1 MRYLLCGCAFMP
13 PDSSR
18 RQFCSQDRLKREIA
32 YPYPPLPMTSFTRIL
47 FLIVLLIAI
56 AKASFAQEPTNA
68 YGMTY
73 SYSRDLLH
81 RVTEN
86 TQTVISSTS
95 DNIASMI
102 ETGLG
107 YLGIRYRKGGDGPES
122 GGFDCSGLVKKVFGT
137 AMGLSLPRTAAE
149 MAKTGD
155 KVSKQELIP
164 GDLVFFNT
172 LNRAF
177 SHVGIYLG
185 NSQFLHS
192 PSSGGVV
199 RVESMDVSYWR
210 KRFNGGRRLVQ
221 EPGSAG

>member
-1 MRYLLCGCAFMP
+1 
-13 PDSSR
+13 
-18 RQFCSQDRLKREIA
+18 
-32 YPYPPLPMTSFTRIL
+32 MTSFARIL
-47 FLIVLLIAI
+47 FLVVPLIAI
-56 AKASFAQEPTNA
+56 AKASYAQESTNT
-68 YGMTY
+68 YGTTI

-81 RVTEN
+81 RVSTN

-95 DNIASMI
+95 DNIESMI

-107 YLGIRYRKGGDGPES
+107 YLGIRYRKGGNGPES
-122 GGFDCSGLVKKVFGT
+122 GGFDCSGLVKRLFSSSL
-137 AMGLSLPRTAAE
+137 GLSLPRTSAE
-149 MAKTGD
+149 MAKAGD
-155 KVSKQELIP
+155 KVSRQELMP

-192 PSSGGVV
+192 PRSGGVV
-199 RVESMDVSYWR
+199 RVESIDVSYWR
-210 KRFNGGRRLVQ
+210 KRFNGGRRLVK

>member
-1 MRYLLCGCAFMP
+1 
-13 PDSSR
+13 
-18 RQFCSQDRLKREIA
+18 
-32 YPYPPLPMTSFTRIL
+32 MTSFARIL
-47 FLIVLLIAI
+47 FLVVPLIAI
-56 AKASFAQEPTNA
+56 AKASYAQESTNT
-68 YGMTY
+68 YGTTI

-81 RVTEN
+81 RVSTN

-107 YLGIRYRKGGDGPES
+107 YLGIRYRKGGNGPES

-155 KVSKQELIP
+155 KVSKQELMP

-192 PSSGGVV
+192 PSAGGVV
-199 RVESMDVSYWR
+199 RVESMDISYWR

-221 EPGSAG
+221 EQGNAG

>member
-1 MRYLLCGCAFMP
+1 
-13 PDSSR
+13 
-18 RQFCSQDRLKREIA
+18 
-32 YPYPPLPMTSFTRIL
+32 MTSFVRIF

-56 AKASFAQEPTNA
+56 AKASYAQESTNA
-68 YGMTY
+68 YGTTA
-73 SYSRDLLH
+73 SYSRDLFH
-81 RVTEN
+81 RVSTN
-86 TQTVISSTS
+86 TQTAISSTS

-107 YLGIRYRKGGDGPES
+107 YLGIRYRKGGNGPES

-137 AMGLSLPRTAAE
+137 AMGLSLPRTATE
-149 MAKTGD
+149 MAKAGD
-155 KVSKQELIP
+155 KVSKKELMP

-221 EPGSAG
+221 EPRNAG

>member
-1 MRYLLCGCAFMP
+1 
-13 PDSSR
+13 
-18 RQFCSQDRLKREIA
+18 
-32 YPYPPLPMTSFTRIL
+32 MTSFARIL
-47 FLIVLLIAI
+47 ILIVLLIAI
-56 AKASFAQEPTNA
+56 TKASYAQESTNA
-68 YGMTY
+68 YGSTT
-73 SYSRDLLH
+73 SYNRDLLN

-86 TQTVISSTS
+86 TQTVISSPS
-95 DNIASMI
+95 DNIASI
-102 ETGLG
+102 VKTGLG
-107 YLGIRYRKGGDGPES
+107 YLGIRYRKGGNGPES

-155 KVSKQELIP
+155 KVSKQELMP

-210 KRFNGGRRLVQ
+210 KRFNGGRRVVQ
-221 EPGSAG
+221 EQGDPG

>member
-1 MRYLLCGCAFMP
+1 
-13 PDSSR
+13 
-18 RQFCSQDRLKREIA
+18 
-32 YPYPPLPMTSFTRIL
+32 MTSFARIL
-47 FLIVLLIAI
+47 ILIVLLIAI
-56 AKASFAQEPTNA
+56 AKASYAQESTNT
-68 YGMTY
+68 YGTTI

-81 RVTEN
+81 RVSTN

-107 YLGIRYRKGGDGPES
+107 YLGIRYRKGGNGPES

-155 KVSKQELIP
+155 KVSKQELMP

-192 PSSGGVV
+192 PSTGGVV
-199 RVESMDVSYWR
+199 RVESMNVSYWR
-210 KRFNGGRRLVQ
+210 KRFNGGRRLLQ
-221 EPGSAG
+221 EQGDPG

>member
-1 MRYLLCGCAFMP
+1 MKP
-13 PDSSR
+13 PD
-18 RQFCSQDRLKREIA
+18 L
-32 YPYPPLPMTSFTRIL
+32 YPPLPMTSFARIL
-47 FLIVLLIAI
+47 FLVVPLIAI
-56 AKASFAQEPTNA
+56 AKASYAQESTNTD
-68 YGMTY
+68 GTTI

-81 RVTEN
+81 RVSTN
-86 TQTVISSTS
+86 TQTVIYSTS

-107 YLGIRYRKGGDGPES
+107 YLGIRYRKGGNGPES

-155 KVSKQELIP
+155 KVSKQELMP

-192 PSSGGVV
+192 PSTGGVV

-221 EPGSAG
+221 EQGDPG

>member
-1 MRYLLCGCAFMP
+1 MNALECLRGDLRLR
-13 PDSSR
+13 PDY
-18 RQFCSQDRLKREIA
+18 FANL
-32 YPYPPLPMTSFTRIL
+32 YPPLPMTSFARIF

-56 AKASFAQEPTNA
+56 AKTSYAQESTNA
-68 YGMTY
+68 YGTTT

-81 RVTEN
+81 RVSAN
-86 TQTVISSTS
+86 TQTAISSTS

-107 YLGIRYRKGGDGPES
+107 YLGIRYRKGGNGPES

-149 MAKTGD
+149 MAKAGD
-155 KVSKQELIP
+155 KVSKQELMP

-192 PSSGGVV
+192 PSTGGVV
-199 RVESMDVSYWR
+199 RVESMDISYWR

-221 EPGSAG
+221 EQGSAG

>member
-1 MRYLLCGCAFMP
+1 MN
-13 PDSSR
+13 
-18 RQFCSQDRLKREIA
+18 
-32 YPYPPLPMTSFTRIL
+32 SFTTVFIPIA
-47 FLIVLLIAI
+47 FLITMTQVG
-56 AKASFAQEPTNA
+56 AQEPTVVTVPIATSN
-68 YGMTY
+68 
-73 SYSRDLLH
+73 RERLLQ
-81 RVTEN
+81 RVTSG
-86 TQTVISSTS
+86 TKTAISSTS
-95 DNIASMI
+95 DSVVSLID
-102 ETGLG
+102 TGLG
-107 YLGIRYRKGGDGPES
+107 YLGIRYRKGGNGPES

-137 AMGLSLPRTAAE
+137 SMGLSLPRTAAE

-155 KVSKQELIP
+155 KVNRQELMP

-192 PSSGGVV
+192 PRTGGVV

-221 EPGSAG
+221 EQGGPG

>member
-1 MRYLLCGCAFMP
+1 
-13 PDSSR
+13 
-18 RQFCSQDRLKREIA
+18 
-32 YPYPPLPMTSFTRIL
+32 MTSIARVF

-56 AKASFAQEPTNA
+56 AKVSYAQESTNA
-68 YGMTY
+68 YGTTA
-73 SYSRDLLH
+73 SYSRDLFH
-81 RVTEN
+81 RVSTN
-86 TQTVISSTS
+86 TQTAISSTS

-107 YLGIRYRKGGDGPES
+107 YLGIRYRKGGNGPES

-149 MAKTGD
+149 MAKAGD
-155 KVSKQELIP
+155 KVSKQELMP

-192 PSSGGVV
+192 PRTGGVV

-221 EPGSAG
+221 EQGDPG

>member
-1 MRYLLCGCAFMP
+1 
-13 PDSSR
+13 
-18 RQFCSQDRLKREIA
+18 
-32 YPYPPLPMTSFTRIL
+32 MTSFARTAFI
-47 FLIVLLIAI
+47 IVLMIAI
-56 AKASFAQEPTNA
+56 AKASHAQESSNST
-68 YGMTY
+68 
-73 SYSRDLLH
+73 SLYSRDLLN

-95 DNIASMI
+95 DNIASLI
-102 ETGLG
+102 DTGLG
-107 YLGIRYRKGGDGPES
+107 FLGIRYRKGGNGPES
-122 GGFDCSGLVKKVFGT
+122 GGFDCSGLVKKVFGSSL
-137 AMGLSLPRTAAE
+137 GLSLPRTAAE
-149 MAKTGD
+149 MAKAGD
-155 KVSKQELIP
+155 KVSKQELMP

-192 PSSGGVV
+192 PRTGGVV

-221 EPGSAG
+221 EQGDPG